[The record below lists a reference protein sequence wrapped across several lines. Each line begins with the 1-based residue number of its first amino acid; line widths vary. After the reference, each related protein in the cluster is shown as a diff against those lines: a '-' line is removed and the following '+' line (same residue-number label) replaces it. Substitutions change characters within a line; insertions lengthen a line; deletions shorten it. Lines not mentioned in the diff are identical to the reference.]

1 MQREADKSLIG
12 QPLPKATT
20 FKADPATDLAERG
33 QALRLSAPIATLLTR
48 RSNVGLWN

>member
-20 FKADPATDLAERG
+20 FKADSATDLAKRG
-33 QALRLSAPIATLLTR
+33 
-48 RSNVGLWN
+48 